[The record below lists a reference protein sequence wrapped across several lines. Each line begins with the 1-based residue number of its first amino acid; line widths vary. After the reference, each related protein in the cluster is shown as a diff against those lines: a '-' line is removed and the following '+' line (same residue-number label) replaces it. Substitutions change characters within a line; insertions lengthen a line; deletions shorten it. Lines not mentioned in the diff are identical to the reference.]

1 MSPSI
6 PLLQPQELE
15 VYYILPALRREL
27 ANTMKQQGKSQK
39 DIAALL
45 GVSEAAVSQYISA
58 KRGADVDFTPE
69 LQANIKD
76 AATRI
81 TDSITFIK
89 ETQQLANKVWKQRF
103 ICNVCHDQNGSA
115 IPKGCAVCFE

>member
-6 PLLQPQELE
+6 QLLQPQELE

-27 ANTMKQQGKSQK
+27 AKAMKQQGKSQK
-39 DIAALL
+39 DIATIF
-45 GVSEAAVSQYISA
+45 GVSEAAVSQYLHN

-69 LQANIKD
+69 LQEHIKESVQ
-76 AATRI
+76 RI
-81 TDSITFIK
+81 TDNPTFIK
-89 ETQQLANKVWKQRF
+89 ETQQLLHKTWHKKFV
-103 ICNVCHDQNGSA
+103 CGVCHDQNGSA